1 MRKEEKKTSRCH
13 EHSAAPRST
22 SPSNIQGKAA
32 AILARTRTFN
42 DRNCHQN
49 DRDFNVEGGALII
62 KMAAPGVKTF
72 CNPVLKTCSG

>member
-32 AILARTRTFN
+32 AILARTFN
-42 DRNCHQN
+42 DVTVTKRKGILMLKGGSADYKN
-49 DRDFNVEGGALII
+49 GGAGCQNIL
-62 KMAAPGVKTF
+62 
-72 CNPVLKTCSG
+72 